1 MSKSFWKLALER
13 LSWIGVL
20 FMAVLAAAVG
30 YFAWVQ
36 SAGTA
41 HRKTVT
47 LEMSW
52 KRGDSYYG
60 PNFIHLESACQSN
73 PEPGCFCARDFIS
86 TRTAE
91 FADYIES
98 FGSKKVPVKYRV
110 NYDGN
115 GQPDGAT
122 LETVGAWPAERF
134 NIVER
139 TLGSG
144 SRGTRNQSG
153 GGVLHFK
160 SPSDCFLT
168 EK

>member
-1 MSKSFWKLALER
+1 MSKSFWKLALEK

-30 YFAWVQ
+30 YFAWAQ
-36 SAGTA
+36 NGGAA

-73 PEPGCFCARDFIS
+73 SEPGCFCARDFTS
-86 TRTAE
+86 TRTTE

-110 NYDGN
+110 NYGGN
-115 GQPDGAT
+115 GQPGGAT
-122 LETVGAWPAERF
+122 LERVGAWPAERF

-139 TLGSG
+139 ALSSG
-144 SRGTRNQSG
+144 SRGTRNQTG
-153 GGVLHFK
+153 GGVLHFRT
-160 SPSDCFLT
+160 PSDCFPT